1 MRCVYGSRGV
11 IEELK
16 KCNYV
21 KVIILVNE
29 NGMSDNAK
37 DILKKYEEKVIDRT
51 YHITKIPSKINW
63 GNLGIHASFMQDFIK
78 KHYVENIRTLQKA
91 QNFYDDVSIHMKSI
105 KNEEFA
111 KEVRLICFA
120 IVIES
125 VEANYFNDN
134 IKASAENNKRT
145 LEGEI
150 CKQITNSLDHRI
162 KNNYLSG
169 IRSGAGLFHLLL
181 KYYNNETD
189 LNEELIKAEN
199 QAFLHVGAKPV
210 FYMTEPEAKKLLA
223 EWEKN
228 LDSVVTIGELNSI
241 TNEYVHYS
249 NVLSEDDSLFL
260 ERYEKKL
267 YAIMT
272 ETVSKGHETLLSYE
286 ADVLDIRSEKIKEIY
301 NKVRAIVREE
311 IVVSCI
317 NHLCSSAIS
326 DRKAFEYSYE
336 LKKWYENNE
345 GKEILQKHIN
355 KLYNIKFFPVK
366 DMSDDK
372 RFACYNVMSILYRE
386 DSDRFLEYCGGIEC
400 DRMAKYRI
408 EKLVEEIVRNY

>member
-1 MRCVYGSRGV
+1 M

-199 QAFLHVGAKPV
+199 QVFLHVGAKPV

-228 LDSVVTIGELNSI
+228 LDSVVTIGELN
-241 TNEYVHYS
+241 
-249 NVLSEDDSLFL
+249 
-260 ERYEKKL
+260 
-267 YAIMT
+267 
-272 ETVSKGHETLLSYE
+272 
-286 ADVLDIRSEKIKEIY
+286 
-301 NKVRAIVREE
+301 
-311 IVVSCI
+311 
-317 NHLCSSAIS
+317 
-326 DRKAFEYSYE
+326 
-336 LKKWYENNE
+336 
-345 GKEILQKHIN
+345 

-372 RFACYNVMSILYRE
+372 RFACYNVMRILYCE